1 MFVPLYLK
9 LNISCLIPKKRVGEM
24 ESILFVLFTLGI
36 LVWLVF
42 LLDALIGLRNLDS
55 LEKEPELETGPLLSV
70 IVAARNEE
78 KQIKASILSQLKQT
92 YKHVEWILVNDRST
106 DDTGI
111 IMNELLKEDP
121 RIQVI
126 HINELPKGWL
136 GKNHALYK
144 GALQAS
150 GKWILFTDAD
160 VKYKKEAFSKAL
172 YYFEKHQL
180 DHLTAAPNLHANRF
194 WLKSFVAFFLF
205 GFSYFKR
212 PWMANNPKSK
222 IGTGIGA
229 FNLVSQEAYEAFGT
243 HEKIKMRP
251 DDDLQLGMK
260 MKRAG
265 YRQRIVT
272 ALHLIEVEWYG
283 SLKEAF
289 IGLEKNT
296 FAGLNYR
303 ISMVFFS
310 IFGVFVTNVLPF
322 LTIFSAN
329 KTIVLLSLGNI
340 VTSGILYV
348 VIIRRMTVFSPAMFV
363 VLPIT
368 ALLFIYSI
376 IRASFLTFKRGGIVW
391 RGTTY
396 RLSELREKD

>member
-1 MFVPLYLK
+1 M
-9 LNISCLIPKKRVGEM
+9 
-24 ESILFVLFTLGI
+24 GI
-36 LVWLVF
+36 LVWIVF
-42 LLDALIGLRNLDS
+42 LIDALLGFRNFDS
-55 LEKEPELETGPLLSV
+55 LELENSLNSGPLLTV

-78 KQIKASILSQLKQT
+78 KHIKDSLLSQLNQT
-92 YKHVEWILVNDRST
+92 YKNVQWILVNDRST
-106 DDTGI
+106 DTTGL
-111 IMNELLKEDP
+111 IMEQLAREDS
-121 RIQVI
+121 RMKVI
-126 HINELPKGWL
+126 HIKELPEGWL

-150 GKWILFTDAD
+150 GQWILFTDAD
-160 VKYKKEAFSKAL
+160 VKYEKEAFAKAL
-172 YYFEKHQL
+172 HYFERHNL
-180 DHLTAAPNLHANRF
+180 DHLTAAPNLSASRF

-229 FNLVSQEAYEAFGT
+229 FNLVSKKAYESFGT
-243 HEKIKMRP
+243 HKKLKMRP

-265 YRQRIVT
+265 YRQRIVS
-272 ALHLIEVEWYG
+272 ALRLLEVEWYG
-283 SLKEAF
+283 NLKEAF
-289 IGLEKNT
+289 VGLEKNT
-296 FAGLNYR
+296 FAGLNY
-303 ISMVFFS
+303 SMGMVFFS

-322 LTIFSAN
+322 LTIFASN
-329 KTIVLLSLGNI
+329 KTIVLLSIGNI
-340 VTSGILYV
+340 ITSGVLYF
-348 VIIRRMTVFSPAMFV
+348 IIIKKMTVFSPALFL

-376 IRASFLTFKRGGIVW
+376 IRASFLTYKRGGIVW

-396 RLSELREKD
+396 RLSELREQK

>member
-1 MFVPLYLK
+1 MLT
-9 LNISCLIPKKRVGEM
+9 
-24 ESILFVLFTLGI
+24 ILFSLGI
-36 LVWLVF
+36 LVWIVF
-42 LLDALIGLRNLDS
+42 LIDALIGFRQVDS
-55 LEKEPELETGPLLSV
+55 LEKEEGLETGPMLSV

-78 KQIKASILSQLKQT
+78 KQIKASILSQLQQT
-92 YKHVEWILVNDRST
+92 YRNVEWILVDDRST
-106 DDTGI
+106 DETGKI
-111 IMNELLKEDP
+111 LDELMKEDP
-121 RIQVI
+121 RVKVI
-126 HINELPKGWL
+126 HVKELPEGWL

-144 GALQAS
+144 GTLQAS
-150 GKWILFTDAD
+150 GKWLLFTDAD
-160 VKYKKEAFSKAL
+160 VKYEKEAFAKAL
-172 YYFEKHQL
+172 HYAERHQL
-180 DHLTAAPNLHANRF
+180 DHLTAAPNLHANHF
-194 WLKSFVAFFLF
+194 WLKTFVAFFLF

-229 FNLVSQEAYEAFGT
+229 FNLVSKEAYESFGT
-243 HEKIKMRP
+243 HERLKMRP

-260 MKRAG
+260 MKKAG
-265 YRQRIVT
+265 YKQRIVT
-272 ALHLIEVEWYG
+272 ALRLIEVEWYG

-296 FAGLNYR
+296 FAGLNYQVR
-303 ISMVFFS
+303 MVFFS

-329 KTIVLLSLGNI
+329 KTVAFLSLGNI

-348 VIIRRMTVFSPAMFV
+348 LIIKRMTVFSP
-363 VLPIT
+363 VLFLVFPIT

-376 IRASFLTFKRGGIVW
+376 IRASLLTFKRGGIVW

-396 RLSELREKD
+396 RLSELKDHD

>member
-1 MFVPLYLK
+1 MDIF
-9 LNISCLIPKKRVGEM
+9 LI
-24 ESILFVLFTLGI
+24 VLFTLGI

-42 LLDALIGLRNLDS
+42 LLDALIGLRHLDA

-78 KQIKASILSQLKQT
+78 NQINASVHSQLKQT
-92 YKHVEWILVNDRST
+92 YRHVEWILVNDRST
-106 DDTGI
+106 DDTGKK
-111 IMNELLKEDP
+111 MDELQGEDQ
-121 RIQVI
+121 RIKVL
-126 HINELPKGWL
+126 HIDELPEGWL

-144 GALQAS
+144 GTLQAL
-150 GKWILFTDAD
+150 GKWLLFTDAD
-160 VKYKKEAFSKAL
+160 VRFEEEAFAKAL
-172 YYFEKHQL
+172 HYFERHEIDL
-180 DHLTAAPNLHANRF
+180 LTAAPNLNANRF

-229 FNLVSQEAYEAFGT
+229 FNLVSKEAYESFGT

-260 MKRAG
+260 MKKAG

-272 ALHLIEVEWYG
+272 ALQLIELEWYG

-289 IGLEKNT
+289 VGLEKNT

-303 ISMVFFS
+303 ISMVLFS

-329 KTIVLLSLGNI
+329 KTIVLLSIGNI

-348 VIIRRMTVFSPAMFV
+348 VIIKRMTLFSPALFL

-376 IRASFLTFKRGGIVW
+376 IRASYLTFKRGGIVW
-391 RGTTY
+391 RGTKY
-396 RLSELREKD
+396 SLRELREKE

>member
-1 MFVPLYLK
+1 MLT
-9 LNISCLIPKKRVGEM
+9 
-24 ESILFVLFTLGI
+24 ILFSLGI
-36 LVWLVF
+36 LVWIVF
-42 LLDALIGLRNLDS
+42 LIDALIGFRQVDS
-55 LEKEPELETGPLLSV
+55 LEKEEGLETGPMLSV

-78 KQIKASILSQLKQT
+78 KQIKASILSQLQQT
-92 YKHVEWILVNDRST
+92 YRNVEWILVDDRST
-106 DDTGI
+106 DETGKLLD
-111 IMNELLKEDP
+111 ELMKEDP
-121 RIQVI
+121 RVKVI
-126 HINELPKGWL
+126 HVKELPEGWL

-144 GALQAS
+144 GTLQAS
-150 GKWILFTDAD
+150 GKWLLFTDAD
-160 VKYKKEAFSKAL
+160 VKYEKEAFAKAL
-172 YYFEKHQL
+172 HYAERHQL
-180 DHLTAAPNLHANRF
+180 DHLTAAPNLHANHF
-194 WLKSFVAFFLF
+194 WLKTFVAFFLF

-229 FNLVSQEAYEAFGT
+229 FNLVSKEAYESFGT
-243 HEKIKMRP
+243 HERLKMRP

-260 MKRAG
+260 MKKAG
-265 YRQRIVT
+265 YQQRIVT
-272 ALHLIEVEWYG
+272 ALRLIEVEWYG

-296 FAGLNYR
+296 FAGLNYQVR
-303 ISMVFFS
+303 MVFFS

-329 KTIVLLSLGNI
+329 KTVAFLSLGNI

-348 VIIRRMTVFSPAMFV
+348 LIIKRMTVFSP
-363 VLPIT
+363 VLFLVFPIT

-376 IRASFLTFKRGGIVW
+376 IRASLLTFKRGGIVW

-396 RLSELREKD
+396 RLSELKDHD

>member
-1 MFVPLYLK
+1 MVTIL
-9 LNISCLIPKKRVGEM
+9 
-24 ESILFVLFTLGI
+24 SILYTLGI
-36 LVWLVF
+36 FVWIIF
-42 LLDALIGLRNLDS
+42 LIDAFIGFRHLDAL
-55 LEKEPELETGPLLSV
+55 EKEDELGTGRLLSV

-92 YKHVEWILVNDRST
+92 YKNVEWILVNDRST
-106 DDTGI
+106 DQTGI
-111 IMNELLKEDP
+111 IMDELAKQDP
-121 RIQVI
+121 RIMVV
-126 HINELPKGWL
+126 HITELPEGWL

-144 GALQAS
+144 GTLQAS
-150 GKWILFTDAD
+150 GEWLLFTDAD
-160 VKYKKEAFSKAL
+160 VKYEEGAFAKAL
-172 YYFEKHQL
+172 HYFETHQL
-180 DHLTAAPNLHANRF
+180 DHLTAAPNLSAHRF

-212 PWMANNPKSK
+212 PWMANNPNSK

-229 FNLVSQEAYEAFGT
+229 FTLVSNAAYQSFGT
-243 HEKIKMRP
+243 HKQLKMRP

-260 MKRAG
+260 MKKAG

-272 ALHLIEVEWYG
+272 ALRLIEVEWYG
-283 SLKEAF
+283 NLKEAF

-322 LTIFSAN
+322 LTVFSGN
-329 KTIVLLSLGNI
+329 RTIALLSLGNI
-340 VTSGILYV
+340 VTSGILYCM
-348 VIIRRMTVFSPAMFV
+348 IIKRMTVFSP
-363 VLPIT
+363 VLFLVFPIT

-396 RLSELREKD
+396 RLSELREKE